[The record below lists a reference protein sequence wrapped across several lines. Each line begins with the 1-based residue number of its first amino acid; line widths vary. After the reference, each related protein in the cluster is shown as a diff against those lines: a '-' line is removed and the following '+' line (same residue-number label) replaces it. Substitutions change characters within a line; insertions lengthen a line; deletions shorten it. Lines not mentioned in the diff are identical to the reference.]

1 MECENENVLILD
13 GADESDSAPLK
24 ATLKLQIDKNKN
36 ETFQRINI
44 FQCYCLWS
52 KKALWH

>member
-24 ATLKLQIDKNKN
+24 VTLKLQIDKNKN

>member
-24 ATLKLQIDKNKN
+24 VTLKKLKSNTKKNN

-52 KKALWH
+52 KKAL